1 MIPEVKGYLD
11 AIEGLRGAMRR
22 AVEGV
27 DAQGLNWN
35 PLPGEA
41 NSLYAIVSHMCF
53 SEPALIHTRIT
64 GQPMEGGYPNVFAS
78 RGDDPQEL
86 FSRLDQVG
94 QTTHSLME
102 GLTAEDMDRS
112 IDPGGGRPSRTLREW
127 IIVHLR
133 HQALHLGHIEIT
145 KQLYEAGVVAG
156 R

>member
-1 MIPEVKGYLD
+1 MNVEIKLYLD
-11 AIEGLRGAMRR
+11 AMDGLRSTMKQV
-22 AVEGV
+22 VEGM

-41 NSLYAIVSHMCF
+41 NSLYAIVAHMCA
-53 SEPALIHTRIT
+53 SEPALIHRRIR
-64 GQPMEGGYPNVFAS
+64 GQPAEGGQEDPFAA

-86 FSRLDQVG
+86 LGRLDQVE

-102 GLTAEDMDRS
+102 GLTAEDLERV

-127 IIVHLR
+127 INVHLR
-133 HQALHLGHIEIT
+133 HQAIHLGHMEIT
-145 KQLYEAGVVAG
+145 KQLYEAGVVTG